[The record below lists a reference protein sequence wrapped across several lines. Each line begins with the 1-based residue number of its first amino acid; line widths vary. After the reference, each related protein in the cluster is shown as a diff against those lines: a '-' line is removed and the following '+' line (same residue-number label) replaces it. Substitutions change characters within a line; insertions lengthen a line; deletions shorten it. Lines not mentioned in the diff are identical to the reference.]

1 MSSSPPPSYST
12 RPNSSATDK
21 YGIPIDCRTYLDN
34 VGLPAVTLPGA
45 IYAAPEIISISPVD
59 PGYYNTPTNVNSVIT
74 VTQPEHFPRLREG
87 DLITPDGG
95 RHFVRRDG
103 RVEYLTK
110 QKFGDRRKF
119 KWIITC
125 ICIILLIII
134 FFLAIYV
141 PNKMKADKAAYA
153 TEHHKENEE
162 KIKKQAEEAVKS
174 AMANMSISTVSK

>member
-1 MSSSPPPSYST
+1 MSSSPPPAYYT
-12 RPNSSATDK
+12 RPNSTDK
-21 YGIPIDCRTYLDN
+21 YGIPVNCSTYLDN

-87 DLITPDGG
+87 DLTTSDGG
-95 RHFVRRDG
+95 RYFVRRDG
-103 RVEYLTK
+103 RTEYLTK
-110 QKFGDRRKF
+110 QKFGDRRKL
-119 KWIITC
+119 KCIITC

-134 FFLAIYV
+134 ICLAIYV

-153 TEHHKENEE
+153 AEHHKENEE
-162 KIKKQAEEAVKS
+162 KLKKQAEQAVKS
-174 AMANMSISTVSK
+174 VMANMPTSTMP